1 MAEGFLL
8 FDRIRKRLKNR
19 RFIIVLNFLKCAKN
33 GKWRKK
39 TAATPSA
46 SINIQAHDYVGF
58 LFFHDCRLSIS
69 RSKFGSVAKLPP
81 SRQRRLSAFC
91 LYSEKQIQ
99 RPSKGMS
106 SAAAP
111 PVALSSTRRCF
122 PAAHSGR
129 GRPVGGKIQGSPGV
143 QPCKSYWSNQCNGH

>member
-1 MAEGFLL
+1 
-8 FDRIRKRLKNR
+8 
-19 RFIIVLNFLKCAKN
+19 
-33 GKWRKK
+33 
-39 TAATPSA
+39 
-46 SINIQAHDYVGF
+46 
-58 LFFHDCRLSIS
+58 
-69 RSKFGSVAKLPP
+69 
-81 SRQRRLSAFC
+81 
-91 LYSEKQIQ
+91 
-99 RPSKGMS
+99 MS